1 MFIRKRKSRQ
11 LAGLG
16 LGEVVDRCR
25 RKREK
30 LDRLKGGVFRGVSV
44 VVRRELN
51 LAKPMMLLAGFMIL
65 ALGVGLGW
73 WLKNPAAD
81 SKSVGHYL
89 PVAQAKLRPPESG
102 SDAVL
107 PVIKPEPAA
116 DNSVAPTGGRQIQP
130 SSSDTLLRGVREL
143 LEKIKRGE

>member
-16 LGEVVDRCR
+16 LGEVVARCR

-51 LAKPMMLLAGFMIL
+51 LAKPMMLLAGFLVL
-65 ALGVGLGW
+65 ALGIAIGYWSQNIDSTPIAELSAPPVPPPVVLEARPQVPSV
-73 WLKNPAAD
+73 PAR
-81 SKSVGHYL
+81 
-89 PVAQAKLRPPESG
+89 PVAVQNNNRSPES
-102 SDAVL
+102 S
-107 PVIKPEPAA
+107 PP
-116 DNSVAPTGGRQIQP
+116 
-130 SSSDTLLRGVREL
+130 DTLLRGVREL